1 MFKNMIF
8 YSLTV
13 FIWGSTWIAIKYQ
26 LGNVDPL
33 ISVVYRFALASALI
47 FLYCG
52 VSGRIMRFARKDHLF
67 MALQGVCLFALNYW
81 LVYLSELYLTSGL
94 VAVIFSTIVFF
105 NIVNG
110 YIFLKTPISLKVFCG
125 AVMGVAGIGLVFWP
139 ELAGFSF
146 DDVGFKGLVLITGG
160 TALASLGNII
170 SSRNQKNGVPVVQ
183 NNAFSMAY
191 GCAFMLIVAFITN
204 KHVGFDTSF
213 AYVASLFYLVVFGS
227 IVAFGCY
234 LTLIGRFGAA
244 RASYAN
250 LVFPIVALIIS
261 TLFEGYQWSGLSI
274 MGVFIILTGNFVAL
288 TTLTFQE
295 VKEWI
300 SIRNFHPPANAKP

>member
-1 MFKNMIF
+1 MLKNITF

-26 LGNVDPL
+26 LGSVDPL
-33 ISVVYRFALASALI
+33 LSVIYRFALASGLI

-52 VSGRIMRFARKDHLF
+52 ISGRAMRFTRKDHVF
-67 MALQGVCLFALNYW
+67 MVLQGICLFALNYW

-94 VAVIFSTIVFF
+94 VAVMFSTIVFF
-105 NIVNG
+105 NIING
-110 YIFLKTPISLKVFCG
+110 YFFLKTPVSLKVFCG
-125 AVMGVAGIGLVFWP
+125 AVLGILGIGLVFWP
-139 ELAGFSF
+139 ELSGFNF
-146 DDVGFKGLVLITGG
+146 DDTGFKGLVLIIGG
-160 TALASLGNII
+160 TAFASLGNII

-191 GCAFMLIVAFITN
+191 GSGFMFIIALITN
-204 KHVGFDTSF
+204 KAIVFDTSF
-213 AYVASLFYLVVFGS
+213 LYLSSLFYLVVFGS

-234 LTLIGRFGAA
+234 LTLIGRLGAA

-261 TLFEGYQWSGLSI
+261 TLFEGYQWSGMSI
-274 MGVFIILTGNFVAL
+274 AGVSIILTGNFIAL
-288 TTLTFQE
+288 TSLKFDG
-295 VKEWI
+295 VKEWVR
-300 SIRNFHPPANAKP
+300 IRIFKDTVSNGV